1 MTQLCSSAETPS
13 ALSLQCLELV
23 YEMATF
29 SLFAK
34 VLEEILVKMDCISE
48 KTQQGHLQF
57 LDFNN
62 TLRNNRK
69 NLSEVNFSKNSTKT
83 IRLSA
88 FDFFLRPHQL

>member
-1 MTQLCSSAETPS
+1 MTQLCSSAETRS
-13 ALSLQCLELV
+13 AVSVQCLELV

-48 KTQQGHLQF
+48 KTQQGYLQF

-62 TLRNNRK
+62 TSRNRK

>member
-1 MTQLCSSAETPS
+1 
-13 ALSLQCLELV
+13 
-23 YEMATF
+23 MATF

-34 VLEEILVKMDCISE
+34 VLEEILVKMDYISE

-62 TLRNNRK
+62 TSRNRK

-88 FDFFLRPHQL
+88 FHNFLRSHQL